1 MNQEGTTMYK
11 QMQKNLIIITI
22 VVATMTMAAVF
33 SVFAENY
40 HRVWK
45 QKKPQFV
52 LTTKEL
58 MTDSTGKVE
67 TYPTYATQI
76 INLANRNAQATRP
89 SKVGQMSE
97 LIQKFDGKT
106 YRQWEQWYTN
116 RYPDA
121 IGQASDHTWAMLQKM
136 KKTMNSISK
145 PMVRRWIS
153 ELILAKTYIGL
164 KFQKS
169 ILKKIASMKGTTYRL
184 SNPEEEAKGI
194 DGYIGATAVSI
205 KPVTYKNQPLMQDT
219 IRVPIIYY
227 EKVRGGINVYS
238 NSLR

>member
-1 MNQEGTTMYK
+1 MRK
-11 QMQKNLIIITI
+11 IAIITTL
-22 VVATMTMAAVF
+22 VATIMTMALVF
-33 SVFAENY
+33 SVFAKN
-40 HRVWK
+40 HK
-45 QKKPQFV
+45 QTRKQNKAQFM

-58 MTDSTGKVE
+58 MTDTTGKVE
-67 TYPTYATQI
+67 VYPTYATQI

-97 LIQKFDGKT
+97 LIQKFDGKS
-106 YRQWEQWYTN
+106 YREWEQWYTN
-116 RYPDA
+116 RYPEA
-121 IGQASDHTWAMLQKM
+121 IDHASEQTWAMLEKM
-136 KKTMNSISK
+136 RKTMNSINK

-169 ILKKIASMKGTTYRL
+169 ILKKIASIKGTTYRL
-184 SNPEEEAKGI
+184 SNPKEEPKGI

-205 KPVTYKNQPLMQDT
+205 KPVTYKNQPLIQDT

-227 EKVRGGINVYS
+227 EKVRGGINVYY
-238 NSLR
+238 NLQKQTPAF